1 MIVADVET
9 LHGGGDRLHD
19 FGVAMAEVVCAA
31 VEVYVDEPLAVDVV
45 DEVAVPPVDDQR
57 HTRVDP
63 ELGLVRVPELLGLRE
78 HLGFRREGDEV
89 RPVCGMQSHGH
100 LRRLR

>member
-1 MIVADVET
+1 
-9 LHGGGDRLHD
+9 
-19 FGVAMAEVVCAA
+19 MAEVVCAA

-63 ELGLVRVPELLGLRE
+63 ELVLSGFQNSLDFASISALDAKAMRSVRCAGCKAMATSA
-78 HLGFRREGDEV
+78 GCGDTV
-89 RPVCGMQSHGH
+89 RAVTRATTH
-100 LRRLR
+100 RL